1 MKFLVDECLSPELT
15 RLAQAAGYGESAH
28 VVWLGHAGLK
38 DWHVKPIILDGDWTF
53 VTRTAIDF
61 RGPAQRPGRRGQYA
75 DVVLHAGLV
84 CLNGPPGMDLDMQR
98 ELFDQALAELR
109 HDPDLVNQVLEISLE
124 RDALRILRYHL
135 PPLAP

>member
-1 MKFLVDECLSPELT
+1 LKFLVDECLSPELT
-15 RLAQAAGYGESAH
+15 RWAQAAGYGESSH

-38 DWHVKPIILDGDWTF
+38 DWHLKPIILDGDWTF
-53 VTRTAIDF
+53 VTRNAIDF
-61 RGPAQRPGRRGQYA
+61 RGPAQRLGRRGQYA

-109 HDPDLVNQVLEISLE
+109 HDPELVNQVLEITLE
-124 RDALRILRYHL
+124 ASDLLVLRYHL
-135 PPLAP
+135 PPLGP